1 MKAQKQLRKP
11 QSWQDF
17 EKLCKKLWGE
27 VWCCPNIK
35 QNGRQ
40 GQNQNGVDIFGVPSG
55 EKAYFGIQCKLKD
68 GYIDSKLSKKEI
80 DSEIEKAKSFSPPLK
95 QLIFAT
101 TANKDAEI
109 ETYIREKNIANLQQG
124 LFSVDVF
131 SWEDIVDLIEEHRTV
146 YNWYVNDC
154 QYKDSTNV
162 QIFLRENV
170 IHPKYVRKT
179 KHYDYSPPS
188 RVSMFPMEYSLNVPP
203 IRFADFGTRMVDYRW
218 QDIQVVI
225 KNVGST
231 AVTDYKL
238 YLYFDADGVEQL
250 SDKFHYENSI
260 YLSDA
265 VKASINDKLDK
276 EREVYETTSPFEIH
290 IIPKQNILV
299 QTDDDSFTIGVKPKD
314 NVSEIKVEWDFKS
327 KDYNKTGQFIISV
340 VPDYEDEVEVINV
353 ESYSEV
359 KPDELIVIPKIV
371 EK

>member
-1 MKAQKQLRKP
+1 M
-11 QSWQDF
+11 
-17 EKLCKKLWGE
+17 
-27 VWCCPNIK
+27 
-35 QNGRQ
+35 
-40 GQNQNGVDIFGVPSG
+40 PSG

-68 GYIDSKLSKKEI
+68 SYTDSKLSKKEI

-179 KHYDYSPPS
+179 KHYEYSPPS
-188 RVSMFPMEYSLNVPP
+188 RLSMFPMEYSLNVPP
-203 IRFADFGTRMVDYRW
+203 IRFADFGTRKVDYRW

-238 YLYFDADGVEQL
+238 YLYFDPDGVEQL

-359 KPDELIVIPKIV
+359 KPDELVVIPKIV

>member
-1 MKAQKQLRKP
+1 
-11 QSWQDF
+11 
-17 EKLCKKLWGE
+17 
-27 VWCCPNIK
+27 
-35 QNGRQ
+35 
-40 GQNQNGVDIFGVPSG
+40 
-55 EKAYFGIQCKLKD
+55 
-68 GYIDSKLSKKEI
+68 
-80 DSEIEKAKSFSPPLK
+80 
-95 QLIFAT
+95 
-101 TANKDAEI
+101 
-109 ETYIREKNIANLQQG
+109 
-124 LFSVDVF
+124 
-131 SWEDIVDLIEEHRTV
+131 
-146 YNWYVNDC
+146 
-154 QYKDSTNV
+154 
-162 QIFLRENV
+162 
-170 IHPKYVRKT
+170 
-179 KHYDYSPPS
+179 
-188 RVSMFPMEYSLNVPP
+188 MFPMEYSLNVPP
-203 IRFADFGTRMVDYRW
+203 IRFADFGTRKVDYRW

-265 VKASINDKLDK
+265 VKASINDTLDK

-340 VPDYEDEVEVINV
+340 APDYEDEVEVINV

-359 KPDELIVIPKIV
+359 KPDELVVIPKIV